1 MKSKTTRPTRRP
13 RLSSRRWIQG
23 GLLAGLSA
31 VLVVVLGAVWIASQ
45 SDDAK
50 VAAGG
55 TDSAVVQIPIAND
68 PQTAAGVRVSE
79 PAVDRGKLP
88 LNTTVTQV
96 YELVNTG
103 SGTARLGEPTI
114 EVLDGC
120 CPPEPQLSQKSIAAG
135 ETALVAVSM
144 QMHPG
149 MDGPHLFHMT
159 VPVQSPAGDDTLHL
173 YFKGDFGG

>member
-1 MKSKTTRPTRRP
+1 MNTTNRP
-13 RLSSRRWIQG
+13 RRHDTHSRRWIQG
-23 GLLAGLSA
+23 SLLA
-31 VLVVVLGAVWIASQ
+31 VVGGATLGIIGAVWTSANNGDENTNVAISTE
-45 SDDAK
+45 SVVIDIPVAK
-50 VAAGG
+50 A
-55 TDSAVVQIPIAND
+55 
-68 PQTAAGVRVSE
+68 PQVAAGVRVSE

-88 LNTTVTQV
+88 LNTTVSQV

-103 SGTARLGEPTI
+103 SGTAKLGEPTI

-120 CPPEPQLSQKSIAAG
+120 CPPEPQLSQNSIAAG
-135 ETALVAVSM
+135 EKALVAVSM

-159 VPVQSPAGDDTLHL
+159 VPVQSPVGEDALHL